1 MKYFFVYFLLTS
13 AAFGEITQNDLIEII
28 NKVDSYG
35 IVPKSLIDHAKE
47 EVKTLKPADIQQIN
61 SASKSKMLLHI
72 LFQKIHGL
80 KCLQP
85 ISKFEDCLE
94 IIIFLKLPP
103 HPDAYII
110 KITMIYLLNQM

>member
-61 SASKSKMLLHI
+61 SASKIQAPKIPINVQNGPNKEGMIPENIKEDLEKIKENAKKRQELLD
-72 LFQKIHGL
+72 
-80 KCLQP
+80 
-85 ISKFEDCLE
+85 SVMEE
-94 IIIFLKLPP
+94 
-103 HPDAYII
+103 
-110 KITMIYLLNQM
+110 